1 MSYNDEELFP
11 TNGEQ
16 PSDPFLLKE
25 IIRLQNEVLGTYV
38 VQLEVLR
45 QSNADMR
52 RQLRHLEK
60 SRSDN

>member
-1 MSYNDEELFP
+1 MSDEELFP

-16 PSDPFLLKE
+16 PNDPFLLKE

-45 QSNADMR
+45 QSNADLR
-52 RQLRHLEK
+52 RELRQV
-60 SRSDN
+60 RTTRYDN